1 MLEFLCPQN
10 LSYNVTDVMAVASET
25 CGSEFRLDSASA
37 VSGRYVCIFFISR
50 FFFFFPIV
58 NICLQNPG
66 LGVFFFLISF
76 SK

>member
-1 MLEFLCPQN
+1 MLEFFCPQN
-10 LSYNVTDVMAVASET
+10 LRYNVTDVMAVASET

-50 FFFFFPIV
+50 FFFPIV

-66 LGVFFFLISF
+66 LGVFFFFLISF